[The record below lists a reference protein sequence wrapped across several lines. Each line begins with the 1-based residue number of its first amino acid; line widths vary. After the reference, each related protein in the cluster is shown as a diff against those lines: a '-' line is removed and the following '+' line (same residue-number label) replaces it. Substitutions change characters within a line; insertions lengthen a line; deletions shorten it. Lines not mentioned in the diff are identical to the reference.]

1 MEKTIDRVVA
11 VNLVNPDNILQF
23 RPRVAVHGK
32 GRSRYLESIGAI
44 DVSHVDL
51 NSVSDVDRYLE
62 LLQELSII
70 TGRTVVV
77 SMQEYHE
84 DDMEDIIDE

>member
-1 MEKTIDRVVA
+1 MNNTFNKVVS

-44 DVSHVDL
+44 DVSHIDL

-62 LLQELSII
+62 LLRELSII

-77 SMQEYHE
+77 SMQEYHD